1 MTSHQEYIMPIVKKV
16 LLLLLLPLLL
26 TGCKVKYSFTGASI
40 SPNVKTVTVKYFPN
54 MSRLPEPALSDNFT
68 NALRNKFTSETN
80 LSNVRANGDLQFEG
94 EIVDYSVTSES
105 IIDNKPARNRLTITV
120 HVVFTN
126 VTEPLKNFD
135 KRFTKYE
142 TYESAQSIE
151 SVKDN
156 LMRTIVQQL
165 VDDVFLESVANW

>member
-1 MTSHQEYIMPIVKKV
+1 MLILKK
-16 LLLLLLPLLL
+16 LLPLLLLPLLL

-40 SPNVKTVTVKYFPN
+40 SPNVKTVSIKYFPN
-54 MSRLPEPALSDNFT
+54 MARLPEPSLSDNFT

-80 LSNVRANGDLQFEG
+80 LSNVRSNGDLQFEG
-94 EIVDYSVTSES
+94 EIIDYYTSYEAVTS
-105 IIDNKPARNRLTITV
+105 DDKPARNRLTITV

-126 VTEPLKNFD
+126 VNEPLKNFD

-142 TYESAQSIE
+142 TFDSSQSLE

-156 LMRTIVQQL
+156 LMRLIVQQL
-165 VDDVFLESVANW
+165 VDDIFLESVANW